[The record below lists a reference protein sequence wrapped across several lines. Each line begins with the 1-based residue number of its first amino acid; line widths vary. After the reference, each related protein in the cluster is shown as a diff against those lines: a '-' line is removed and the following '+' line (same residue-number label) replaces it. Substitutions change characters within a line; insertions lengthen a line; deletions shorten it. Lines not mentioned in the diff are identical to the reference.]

1 MPTYATPLKEGKK
14 MKSESERMF
23 QALEYMRSIT
33 NRPRMEIQQLSILIK
48 LHSLRSAVTMQE
60 LANMTP
66 GTSQSII
73 SRNSHAFASKSKPGA
88 RRLLEIRVSDEDVRF
103 RTVEL
108 TADGRE
114 IMATFLGIVD
124 GSQQVP
130 KGTRPAVD
138 SRTL

>member
-23 QALEYMRSIT
+23 QALEYMRSVT
-33 NRPRMEIQQLSILIK
+33 NRPRIEVQQLSILLK
-48 LHSLRSAVTMQE
+48 LNGLSRPVTMQD
-60 LANMTP
+60 LCAMTP

-108 TADGRE
+108 TDDGRE
-114 IMATFLGIVD
+114 IMQTFLGIVD
-124 GSQQVP
+124 GTMAVP
-130 KGTRPAVD
+130 AGIRPAVD

>member
-1 MPTYATPLKEGKK
+1 MQDLA
-14 MKSESERMF
+14 
-23 QALEYMRSIT
+23 
-33 NRPRMEIQQLSILIK
+33 K
-48 LHSLRSAVTMQE
+48 L
-60 LANMTP
+60 TP

-124 GSQQVP
+124 GTMEVP

>member
-23 QALEYMRSIT
+23 QALEYMRSVS
-33 NRPRMEIQQLSILIK
+33 NRPRLEVQQLSILLK
-48 LHSLRSAVTMQE
+48 LNGLRSAVTMQD
-60 LANMTP
+60 LAKMTP

-73 SRNSHAFASKSKPGA
+73 SRNSHGFASKSKPGA
-88 RRLLEIRVSDEDVRF
+88 RRLIEIRVSDEDVRF
-103 RTVEL
+103 RTVGL

-114 IMATFLGIVD
+114 ILATFLGIAD
-124 GSQQVP
+124 GTMSVP
-130 KGTRPAVD
+130 AGIRPAVD